1 MGKIKQSKI
10 LKSIFLIVLMS
21 IFQPFLDL
29 LLVFQYGPS
38 AVSIESFIL
47 EQTLF
52 ISLLYIA
59 LPLIILYLLFKISN
73 LNSLIIYAIIGFLFA
88 FLSFSNITLF
98 LFSDRIAAWSTYS
111 EEEILNNALLMAFP
125 TLLIQ
130 IVVITKILH
139 KINLKKTLV
148 VKTSEL

>member
-1 MGKIKQSKI
+1 MKKLKQSKI

-21 IFQPFLDL
+21 IFQPFFDL

-73 LNSLIIYAIIGFLFA
+73 LNSLIIYTIIGFLFA
-88 FLSFSNITLF
+88 SLSFSNITLL

-111 EEEILNNALLMAFP
+111 EEEIFNNALLMAFP

-130 IVVITKILH
+130 TVVITKILH
-139 KINLKKTLV
+139 KINFKKSLV
-148 VKTSEL
+148 IKTAEI

>member
-1 MGKIKQSKI
+1 MKKLKQSKI

-21 IFQPFLDL
+21 IFQPFFDL

-73 LNSLIIYAIIGFLFA
+73 LNSLIIYTIIGFLFA
-88 FLSFSNITLF
+88 SLSFSNITLL

-111 EEEILNNALLMAFP
+111 EEEIFNNALLMAFP

-130 IVVITKILH
+130 TVVITKILH
-139 KINLKKTLV
+139 KINFKKSLV
-148 VKTSEL
+148 IKTAEL